1 MDECKRRMDQTVR
14 LLRCLYEVFGRKE
27 GKQDKRN
34 ENDAMECIKKT
45 NYVFV
50 NRRARGNKDCQG
62 AKNEMKSIHQFR
74 AIDIDTG

>member
-1 MDECKRRMDQTVR
+1 MNAKGAWIKPCVFCVACMDFFRQ
-14 LLRCLYEVFGRKE
+14 E

-45 NYVFV
+45 NYVWV
-50 NRRARGNKDCQG
+50 NRKARGKKDCQG
-62 AKNEMKSIHQFR
+62 AKNEMKSIHQSR